1 MSLKYKL
8 IVYFLI
14 ASVLPVITVILIFRY
29 NASDILIEKNTQYST
44 SIAINKTESIDR
56 LFGDIE
62 GALLNICTNVKTIDY
77 LETVNSRNYH
87 EDDKYRLTSEIAEK
101 LDNFLNLYQVIDGI
115 YIIPKEDGLPIY
127 RGALNLSYTENYMQN
142 PVYKK
147 SIGNAERIIWD
158 LSPEHSNNRFKLTI
172 SKGIINSYNDR
183 VLGVLVID
191 LTVDNL
197 FTSVRVSDYSED
209 EFLFV
214 TDGKKQII
222 YRNNMS
228 RNSAEME
235 RQLLK
240 TDMERFTGN
249 FEMEV
254 AGTPF
259 LVTYTTSNVNNWRI
273 YYVAPKSRILQGV
286 DRVSRI
292 TWLVAALFAVFSVFA
307 ALFLFFILYSPIHKL
322 IVAMDKIEEGNL
334 DLEVQV
340 KSRDEFGKLVRAYN
354 YLIKQVKTMIEDI
367 KASQRKKAELE
378 IRALQAQIM
387 PHFLYNTLNCT
398 ISLARMGKT
407 DVIIDMVASL
417 IDLLRTSANN
427 KERFITIR
435 DEINYVKS
443 YIGIMTYRY
452 DIPVN
457 VTYNVEEDLLN
468 LGILK
473 FTIQPIVEN
482 SFVHA
487 FQGAKKNY
495 EIQIRVF
502 SDDNWINIEI
512 TDNGAGMESNVLDEI
527 SGKLASSVEFKE
539 KLTGIGLEN
548 IHQRLVL
555 EFGEPSG
562 LYITSKAG
570 EGTTVKV
577 IFPKIDLK

>member
-1 MSLKYKL
+1 
-8 IVYFLI
+8 
-14 ASVLPVITVILIFRY
+14 
-29 NASDILIEKNTQYST
+29 
-44 SIAINKTESIDR
+44 
-56 LFGDIE
+56 
-62 GALLNICTNVKTIDY
+62 
-77 LETVNSRNYH
+77 
-87 EDDKYRLTSEIAEK
+87 
-101 LDNFLNLYQVIDGI
+101 
-115 YIIPKEDGLPIY
+115 
-127 RGALNLSYTENYMQN
+127 
-142 PVYKK
+142 
-147 SIGNAERIIWD
+147 
-158 LSPEHSNNRFKLTI
+158 
-172 SKGIINSYNDR
+172 
-183 VLGVLVID
+183 
-191 LTVDNL
+191 
-197 FTSVRVSDYSED
+197 
-209 EFLFV
+209 
-214 TDGKKQII
+214 
-222 YRNNMS
+222 
-228 RNSAEME
+228 
-235 RQLLK
+235 
-240 TDMERFTGN
+240 
-249 FEMEV
+249 
-254 AGTPF
+254 
-259 LVTYTTSNVNNWRI
+259 
-273 YYVAPKSRILQGV
+273 
-286 DRVSRI
+286 
-292 TWLVAALFAVFSVFA
+292 
-307 ALFLFFILYSPIHKL
+307 
-322 IVAMDKIEEGNL
+322 
-334 DLEVQV
+334 
-340 KSRDEFGKLVRAYN
+340 
-354 YLIKQVKTMIEDI
+354 MIEDI

-443 YIGIMTYRY
+443 YIRIMTYRY